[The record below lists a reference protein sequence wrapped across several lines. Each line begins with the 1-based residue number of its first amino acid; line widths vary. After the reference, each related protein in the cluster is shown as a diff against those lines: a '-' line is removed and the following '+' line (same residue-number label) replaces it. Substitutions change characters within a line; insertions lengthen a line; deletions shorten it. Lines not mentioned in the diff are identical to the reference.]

1 MLCLSYMS
9 GEPVREMMQHYHEIL
24 KEENSSARR
33 WRWIREEEEELE
45 ILAAIAATQASSE
58 ERTAL
63 ALWKAA
69 QQDVASWKRG
79 TNANRWQLGLRVID
93 AWAPPLRKGG
103 CPRRIVGQFTCS
115 DEPFVQWYNSILD
128 EMNTLFTRD
137 GDMWAEEV
145 EQLRMTL
152 DRPFGASITAN
163 GREYRN
169 MTTPMSC
176 KLVKK
181 GPNYWTAE
189 ADKGVGKIY
198 IPMNIIPR
206 WLQEEART
214 EAALSLSVEV
224 VFMGFPACRGRAFP
238 WRAVFVGLQY

>member
-1 MLCLSYMS
+1 MLCLPYMS
-9 GEPVREMMQHYHEIL
+9 GEPSRELVHQYHEIL

-33 WRWIREEEEELE
+33 WCWIREEEEELE
-45 ILAAIAATQASSE
+45 ILAAIEATQASSE
-58 ERTAL
+58 ERTAM
-63 ALWKAA
+63 ALWKVS
-69 QQDVASWKRG
+69 QQDVVTWKRG
-79 TNANRWQLGLRVID
+79 YDANRWYLGARIID
-93 AWAPPLRKGG
+93 TWSPPLCFPTRN
-103 CPRRIVGQFTCS
+103 VGQFTCS
-115 DEPFVQWYNSILD
+115 DKPFVQWYNSILD
-128 EMNTLFTRD
+128 EMNTFFTRD

-152 DRPFGASITAN
+152 ERPFGRSITAN

-189 ADKGVGKIY
+189 ADKGVGKVY

-214 EAALSLSVEV
+214 EEALSLFVEV

-238 WRAVFVGLQY
+238 WRAVFVELQY